1 MRDQEKLFP
10 ATVMPDPNWWHA
22 LWPDPIDVLKNVGL
36 KEGLT
41 AIDLCCGDGLFT
53 TPMSV
58 LLDGKVYAVDLD
70 PDMLALAEQAIKK
83 AGAPSC
89 TFIEGDARDMTQL
102 IPVQVDIILIANTFH
117 GVPEQTELARNASEV
132 LNSDGKFI
140 IINWHKLPREKTTVL
155 GEPRGPRTELR
166 MSPEDV
172 RTVVEPVGFQ
182 LADLVEIPPYHYG
195 AVFKKS

>member
-10 ATVMPDPNWWHA
+10 ATAMPDPNWWQA
-22 LWPDPIDVLKNVGL
+22 LWPDPIGVLKNVGL

-89 TFIEGDARDMTQL
+89 TFIQGDARDMTQL

-117 GVPEQTELARNASEV
+117 GVPEQTELVRNASEV
-132 LNSDGKFI
+132 LNSDGNFI
-140 IINWHKLPREKTTVL
+140 IINWHKLPREKTTVF

-166 MSPEDV
+166 VSPEDV